1 MYGPDGPERHRPF
14 YQIAKPPSMPKRAT
28 AAGRR
33 RPFQPVQ
40 AVMEFDVRAT
50 PFSAGA
56 SRYEIRRPCD
66 ALFWRCKP
74 LRNSTPVRR
83 LFLALKTVT
92 RRKKTG
98 ASLTVA
104 RDASENALPNFFRV
118 NVHSLSPKGNH
129 GSRLF
134 AVRLLAVRL
143 YRGPRKES
151 KFNDGRQSQERWD
164 RIASFATLDTRNFT
178 TTFAGISMEVLLR
191 GLIPLRCLW

>member
-1 MYGPDGPERHRPF
+1 MLFPECTVRMVRKDTAHSIKLPNRLPCRNG
-14 YQIAKPPSMPKRAT
+14 KPPP
-28 AAGRR
+28 AG
-33 RPFQPVQ
+33 
-40 AVMEFDVRAT
+40 DT
-50 PFSAGA
+50 
-56 SRYEIRRPCD
+56 
-66 ALFWRCKP
+66 LFRRCKP
-74 LRNSTPVRR
+74 LWNSTSVRHP
-83 LFLALKTVT
+83 FLALKTVT

>member
-1 MYGPDGPERHRPF
+1 
-14 YQIAKPPSMPKRAT
+14 
-28 AAGRR
+28 
-33 RPFQPVQ
+33 
-40 AVMEFDVRAT
+40 MEFDARAT
-50 PFSAGA
+50 PFSGGA
-56 SRYEIRRPCD
+56 NRYGIRRPCD
-66 ALFWRCKP
+66 ALFRRWKP
-74 LRNSTPVRR
+74 LWNSTPVRR
-83 LFLALKTVT
+83 LFWRCKPLWNSTSVRHPFLAVKTVT
-92 RRKKTG
+92 RRKKPG

>member
-1 MYGPDGPERHRPF
+1 MVRLVCFSRNVRSGWSG
-14 YQIAKPPSMPKRAT
+14 KTPPILSNCQT
-28 AAGRR
+28 AFHAETGNRR
-33 RPFQPVQ
+33 RP
-40 AVMEFDVRAT
+40 AT
-50 PFSAGA
+50 PFSGGA
-56 SRYEIRRPCD
+56 NRYGIRRPCD
-66 ALFWRCKP
+66 TLFSRCKP
-74 LRNSTPVRR
+74 LWNSTSVRR